1 MDTPPCPT
9 EVQEWEYKDEDSG
22 DWRNGDIRAEG
33 TECGGG
39 GGSQSA
45 YNTKKNMN
53 IGNNYDSTVF
63 NNYDSTVFNNYDS
76 TVYNYDSTV

>member
-9 EVQEWEYKDEDSG
+9 EVQNWQYKDRNSG
-22 DWRNGDIRAEG
+22 NWRRGNNIRAEG

-39 GGSQSA
+39 GGGSNSA

-53 IGNNYDSTVF
+53 KGNNNNNNNNN
-63 NNYDSTVFNNYDS
+63 NNYKV
-76 TVYNYDSTV
+76 

>member
-9 EVQEWEYKDEDSG
+9 EVQDWEYKDRNSG
-22 DWRNGDIRAEG
+22 DWRRGDIRAEG

-45 YNTKKNMN
+45 YNSKKNMN
-53 IGNNYDSTVF
+53 

>member
-1 MDTPPCPT
+1 MDKPPCPT
-9 EVQEWEYKDEDSG
+9 EVQNWEYKDRNSG
-22 DWRNGDIRAEG
+22 DWRRGGNIRAEG

-39 GGSQSA
+39 GSQTA

-63 NNYDSTVFNNYDS
+63 NNYDSTV
-76 TVYNYDSTV
+76 YNYDSTV

>member
-9 EVQEWEYKDEDSG
+9 EVQDWEYKDLNSG
-22 DWRNGDIRAEG
+22 WRNDDGLIRAEG

-45 YNTKKNMN
+45 YNSKKNMN
-53 IGNNYDSTVF
+53 NNYDSTVF

>member
-9 EVQEWEYKDEDSG
+9 EVQDWEYKDRNSG
-22 DWRNGDIRAEG
+22 DWRRGDIRAEG

-39 GGSQSA
+39 GGGSQTA

-53 IGNNYDSTVF
+53 IGNNYDSTV
-63 NNYDSTVFNNYDS
+63 
-76 TVYNYDSTV
+76 YNKGPSKQRTTML

>member
-9 EVQEWEYKDEDSG
+9 EVQDWQYKDRNSG
-22 DWRNGDIRAEG
+22 DWRRGNNIRAEG

-39 GGSQSA
+39 GGSNSA

-63 NNYDSTVFNNYDS
+63 NNYDSTV
-76 TVYNYDSTV
+76 YNYDSTV